1 MAEKSL
7 YITRPEGDDLYTV
20 LQRKTLEELQRIS
33 GEVWTDYNPHDPGI
47 TIADTVNYALTEIDY
62 KLNFNF
68 EDYLTSPNGTWQT
81 GKYGLFPASEV
92 YPTTPVKADDYR
104 RLVLAHFPMVQQVTV
119 KTDRETQTYD
129 FRLSLSPF
137 YDDENSIIGRVR
149 YFLNNHRNLCENI
162 GKVEICHP
170 KPLTF
175 EAEFEISPE
184 FNATDILVQVYW
196 KSMHYLSGSVRL
208 ETDDSCKSE
217 KKEDM
222 DNCRPDIWYD
232 GPVEDIRVVIPEQKN
247 TQHELYWKLYEIEGI
262 RNFKTCWFKDKEG
275 NPVTDFSDG
284 YMLQI
289 PDELQNVRVKVRD
302 ELVYA
307 DVEEFKERLKAM
319 YFMRTSL
326 HTRHI
331 MQKNGRGTNET
342 YGKTSAEETVR
353 KARYRNIFDH
363 FPVSRELPKC
373 FHTSEADFKSDSN
386 GKEKADAVNFGN
398 YLRLF
403 DLLMKRSLGEL
414 DGMKSVLSLNET
426 DNPEQI
432 PLLPN
437 EDIDLHK
444 VKDKFRT
451 VTDLKNRYMD
461 FLDGLY
467 GVESAP
473 AWLKKFDYYNS
484 TESNRLHRRMAFLRE
499 VPGLIGQRARG
510 RNITGPLGEDNIPT
524 IKRYLSLL
532 LDFNCD
538 EKIAV
543 GNVLPGHNL
552 ILMGDSEKGQH
563 VRELMNSAMIDDSLF
578 VTDTMETI
586 ELDDPPKT
594 ETEKRE
600 RYEDLRRHL
609 PIFNSNWI
617 SGSLF
622 REGIRLSA
630 YNLVKAGYGEW
641 LLIFQGRE
649 ERLRMNLGRS
659 DNKERLRSRAN
670 TLCRYLRDLNRQ
682 CEAVYVVEK
691 SLFDPAEPLTVVLVF
706 TGWTA
711 RTHSRAF
718 RDACTRLART
728 VLPAHLKMETRWL
741 NSSQM
746 QRFEDCY
753 RKWNDCLAG
762 RLPEEAKTFLQKTM
776 MNIIEKQDKA

>member
-1 MAEKSL
+1 MGEKSL
-7 YITRPEGDDLYTV
+7 YITRPEGDDLYTI
-20 LQRKTLEELQRIS
+20 LQRNTLEELQRIA

-62 KLNFNF
+62 KLNFNL
-68 EDYLTSPNGTWQT
+68 EDYLTSTNGTWQT
-81 GKYGLFPASEV
+81 GKYGLFPAPEV
-92 YPTTPVKADDYR
+92 YPTTPVTADDYR
-104 RLVLAHFPMVQQVTV
+104 RLVLAHFPMVQQVAV
-119 KTDRETQTYD
+119 KTDRETQTFD
-129 FRLSLSPF
+129 FKLSLSPF
-137 YDDENSIIGRVR
+137 YDDENGVIGRVR
-149 YFLNNHRNLCENI
+149 NFLNNHRNLCENI

-170 KPLTF
+170 IPLTF
-175 EAEFEISPE
+175 EAELEIFPE
-184 FNATDILVQVYW
+184 FNATDILIQVYW
-196 KSMHYLSGSVRL
+196 KAMQYLSGSVRL
-208 ETDDSCKSE
+208 ETDGFRKSE

-222 DNCRPDIWYD
+222 DYCRPDIWYD
-232 GPVEDIRVVIPEQKN
+232 GPVEDIRVVIPEQKD
-247 TQHELYWKLYEIEGI
+247 TQRELYWKLYEIEGI
-262 RNFKTCWFKDKEG
+262 RNFKTCWFKDREG

-289 PDELQNVRVKVRD
+289 PDEFRNVRVKVRD

-307 DVEEFKERLKAM
+307 DVEEFKERLRAM

-331 MQKNGRGTNET
+331 MQEKGRGTNEM

-403 DLLMKRSLGEL
+403 DLLMKRCLGEL

-432 PLLPN
+432 PLLPK

-473 AWLKKFDYYNS
+473 AWLKEFDYYNS

-499 VPGLIGQRARG
+499 VPGLIGHRSRS

-552 ILMGDSEKGQH
+552 ILMGDSEKGQR

-578 VTDTMETI
+578 VTDTIETI
-586 ELDDPPKT
+586 EPDDPPKT

-711 RTHSRAF
+711 RTHSMAF

-746 QRFEDCY
+746 QRFEECY